1 MGSNFASSAIDEDN
15 LVLVWRPAVVPS
27 GRVQQGWTRPRALP
41 LLTRLQQWRRAG
53 KRIVFMGDDT
63 WMGCFP
69 AAFAEAHPYPS
80 FNVWDLDTVD
90 DGVLAHLLPTITA
103 GAK

>member
-1 MGSNFASSAIDEDN
+1 MAAGHAAIGMSIFGLD
-15 LVLVWRPAVVPS
+15 S
-27 GRVQQGWTRPRALP
+27 PRSVSLS
-41 LLTRLQQWRRAG
+41 LLTWVQQWRRAT
-53 KRIVFMGDDT
+53 KQIVFMGDDT

-90 DGVLAHLLPTITA
+90 DGVLEHLLPTIAA
-103 GAK
+103 GSK